1 VCVLFS
7 CNADVSKRIQRE
19 NELELIK
26 PYKIDTSA
34 LPAIYQYRL
43 DSFIANHSKG
53 NNLSGQ
59 FLVAKGNKVYR
70 NSFGKAR
77 YLNGADIT
85 NQDVFQIASVSKF
98 ITALCIVKMIEKK
111 LISANDTVSN
121 ILTDFPY
128 PNITIH
134 HLLSHSS
141 GLCEYTHLTDTDW
154 AKDTCIKCNLD
165 GYNTLICC
173 GKPLTFE
180 PGKRYRYCNS
190 NFMVLANIAEKKLNM
205 PFEDIV
211 QKYIAT
217 PLGLDSLHVY
227 NVAKRPLASYP
238 VWGMR
243 GDHSYIPD
251 HRLNNISGDKSIFL
265 NVYELFIIYKAF
277 KNNKIVSRKYKK
289 LMLEEHSKVRYNQ
302 YYGYGIRKITL
313 DNGETWNYHN
323 GWWHGFRSYFWFNL
337 KDDKCVILLTN
348 RLKGGFIN
356 TKAMVELLEE

>member
-1 VCVLFS
+1 MA
-7 CNADVSKRIQRE
+7 CNRNDSKQTATADETDHVEKF
-19 NELELIK
+19 
-26 PYKIDTSA
+26 KIDTSSLSA
-34 LPAIYQYRL
+34 LYKHKI
-43 DSFIANHSKG
+43 DTFISNHSKG

-59 FLVAKGNKVYR
+59 FLAAKGNKIYI

-77 YLNGADIT
+77 YLDGKDIT

-98 ITALCIVKMIEKK
+98 ITALCIVKMMEEKI
-111 LISANDTVSN
+111 ISASDTVSK

-128 PNITIH
+128 NNITIH

-141 GLCEYTHLTDTDW
+141 GLCEYTYLTDTAW
-154 AKDTCIKCNLD
+154 CNDTFTKCNHD

-173 GKPLTFE
+173 GQPLSFE
-180 PGKRYRYCNS
+180 PGKRYKYCNS
-190 NFMVLANIAEKKLNM
+190 NFMVLANIAEKKLNL
-205 PFEDIV
+205 PFEAIV
-211 QKYIAT
+211 KKYIIK
-217 PLGLDSLHVY
+217 PLGLDSTHVY
-227 NVAKRPLASYP
+227 NVTKRPLSSYP

-277 KNNKIVSRKYKK
+277 KNNKIVSKKYKK
-289 LMLEEHSKVRYNQ
+289 LMLEEHSNVRHNQ
-302 YYGYGIRKITL
+302 FYGYGIRKIVL
-313 DNGETWNYHN
+313 DNGETWYYHN

-337 KDDKCVILLTN
+337 KDDKCAILLTN

-356 TKAMVELLEE
+356 TQNFIGLLE